1 MLAEQATNAS
11 RLTALHACHFL
22 LLLLISQTTSLYT
35 PATPLP
41 QLEAIINDK
50 VKEEAPLFGFEQ
62 EYTMLAKGGHIYG
75 ERGAETGGCAAM
87 HGLHWHSSQGL

>member
-1 MLAEQATNAS
+1 MLPTVYPVLPLPSTAPAS
-11 RLTALHACHFL
+11 HP
-22 LLLLISQTTSLYT
+22 T
-35 PATPLP
+35 PPHPP

-75 ERGAETGGCAAM
+75 E
-87 HGLHWHSSQGL
+87 

>member
-1 MLAEQATNAS
+1 MLPPSEPAHPS
-11 RLTALHACHFL
+11 
-22 LLLLISQTTSLYT
+22 TTS
-35 PATPLP
+35 PAPFCPPCNQSFPRPPTPLTPQPPSPP

-75 ERGAETGGCAAM
+75 EAG
-87 HGLHWHSSQGL
+87 

>member
-1 MLAEQATNAS
+1 MQPVLPP
-11 RLTALHACHFL
+11 
-22 LLLLISQTTSLYT
+22 TTHPSHPST
-35 PATPLP
+35 PSPP

-75 ERGAETGGCAAM
+75 EAG
-87 HGLHWHSSQGL
+87 